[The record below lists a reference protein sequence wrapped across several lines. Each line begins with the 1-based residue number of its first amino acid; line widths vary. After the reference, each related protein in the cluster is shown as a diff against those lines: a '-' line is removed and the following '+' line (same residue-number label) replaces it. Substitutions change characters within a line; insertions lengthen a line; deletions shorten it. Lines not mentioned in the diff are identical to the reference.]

1 MVIKKSIAA
10 AFCAAILFLSSL
22 PGRAD
27 EGMWLPLLLEQ
38 LNQADMQMK
47 GFKLTAA
54 DVYSINH
61 TSMKDAVVQFGGGC
75 TAEVISGKG
84 LLLTNHHCGFGQIQ
98 AHSSVNN
105 DYLTNGFWDMKESEE
120 LPNPGLTVTFIIR
133 MEDVTDIVLKNVSPA
148 MNEGSRD
155 SVIRKNGTAIGREAV
170 KGTHNE
176 AFIRAFY
183 NGNQYFMFITETFR
197 DIRLVGAPP
206 SSIGKFGADADNW
219 VWPRHTGD
227 FSVFRIYANKK
238 NEPADYS
245 TDNVPYTPRYF
256 FPVSLKGE
264 KEGDFSMV
272 MGFPG
277 RTNEYL
283 YSGAID
289 IIQNVSDPSKVAIR
303 DIRLAIMDKD
313 MKESNAVRIQY
324 ASKQSGVSNGWKKW
338 EGELYGLKRY
348 NAIQKK
354 KEYETEFQKRLDSNQ
369 AKYPGY
375 QPLLAQLRMAYDS
388 LKPIQLNFDYF
399 NEIAGGIEAL
409 KYALTFENLVKV
421 SSKEKPDDA
430 EIQKEVKALRL
441 ASAGFFKDYNMST
454 DEKICAALLKV
465 YFAKIPVGELPE
477 LVRTIGLR
485 QKGDFQKYTEE
496 VYEKSMFMSE
506 RKVDEF
512 LKAYKA
518 SSFKKI
524 KKDPMYLL
532 MQSMYTL
539 YRKNIYPDY
548 SKWNERIAVLNRV
561 YMRAQMEV
569 MPEKKY
575 YPDANSTLR
584 VAYGKI
590 GDYSP
595 RDGVSYKWF
604 TTLDGI
610 MEKEDPTVDEF
621 HVSPKLK
628 DLWKKKDYGQYAD
641 EKGELHVAFI
651 ANNHTSGGNS
661 GSPVM
666 DAYGNLIGINFDRCW
681 EGTMSDA
688 AFDPSFCR
696 NISVDIRYTLFV
708 IDKYAGAGYLLDEMK
723 LVR

>member
-1 MVIKKSIAA
+1 MIIKNSFAA
-10 AFCAAILFLSSL
+10 ACFAVIFFLSSL
-22 PGRAD
+22 PARAD

-98 AHSSVNN
+98 AHSTVNN
-105 DYLTNGFWDMKESEE
+105 DYLTNGFWAMKESEE
-120 LPNPGLTVTFIIR
+120 LPNPGLTATFIVR
-133 MEDVTDIVLKNVSPA
+133 MEDVTEAVLKNVTPS
-148 MNEGSRD
+148 MNEFSRD
-155 SVIRKNGTAIGREAV
+155 SVIRKNGSAIGKEAV

-227 FSVFRIYANKK
+227 FSIFRIYANKK

-245 TDNVPYTPRYF
+245 TDNIPYIPKYF

-289 IIQNVSDPSKVAIR
+289 IIQNVSDPAKVGIR
-303 DIRLAIMDKD
+303 DIRLGIMDHD
-313 MKESNAVRIQY
+313 MKESNLVRIQY

-338 EGELYGLKRY
+338 EGEMYGLKRY

-354 KEYETEFQKRLDSNQ
+354 KEYETEFQRRLEASQ
-369 AKYPGY
+369 GKYHDY
-375 QPLLAQLRMAYDS
+375 ISLLPKLQVAYDS
-388 LKPIQLNFDYF
+388 MKPIQLNFDYF
-399 NEIAGGIEAL
+399 NEIAGGIEAV
-409 KYALTFENLVKV
+409 KYAVTFENLVKL

-430 EIQKEVKALRL
+430 EIQKEIKMLRA
-441 ASAGFFKDYNMST
+441 ASAGFFKDYNRPT
-454 DEKICAALLKV
+454 DEKICAALLKL
-465 YFAKIPVGELPE
+465 YFEKIPVGEQPDI
-477 LVRTIGLR
+477 VKTIGIR

-496 VYEKSMFMSE
+496 
-506 RKVDEF
+506 
-512 LKAYKA
+512 
-518 SSFKKI
+518 I
-524 KKDPMYLL
+524 
-532 MQSMYTL
+532 
-539 YRKNIYPDY
+539 Y
-548 SKWNERIAVLNRV
+548 SK
-561 YMRAQMEV
+561 
-569 MPEKKY
+569 
-575 YPDANSTLR
+575 
-584 VAYGKI
+584 
-590 GDYSP
+590 
-595 RDGVSYKWF
+595 
-604 TTLDGI
+604 
-610 MEKEDPTVDEF
+610 
-621 HVSPKLK
+621 
-628 DLWKKKDYGQYAD
+628 
-641 EKGELHVAFI
+641 
-651 ANNHTSGGNS
+651 
-661 GSPVM
+661 
-666 DAYGNLIGINFDRCW
+666 
-681 EGTMSDA
+681 
-688 AFDPSFCR
+688 
-696 NISVDIRYTLFV
+696 
-708 IDKYAGAGYLLDEMK
+708 
-723 LVR
+723 